1 MYRKSHDQIA
11 GRARGWGF
19 AFFAVVA
26 ASAIG
31 LSGCSADSAGPDP
44 QLVDNAVSAAAV
56 TGTADLS
63 PVTLGYTGQETQVTV
78 PNGVDG
84 VQITATGGA
93 GGNGDSGTAMGGH
106 GGSGAQVTGQLA
118 VKPGLVLTIAVGQQ
132 GRTGGGSG
140 KGAGG
145 WGDASGGGSGG
156 GHSFAGGGG
165 GATTITLRG
174 QTVLVAAGGGG
185 GGDDGIPCPGGDG
198 GTADSPP
205 HDGKAGDCHGSGAG
219 GLAASMP
226 TGAGGSGAQDAIG
239 GDGGGGGGG
248 LDGGGG
254 GSAGPSTNG
263 SGGGGGG
270 AGSSTA
276 GMLTNA
282 AITSAPDRSDGSV
295 VLQWQP
301 AQVALI
307 TQTAGWS
314 QPAVPVGQEFEPI
327 SVWVTDRV
335 GNPVPGIPV
344 TFMLGNADAD
354 FTGGV
359 PQQTVVTDDNGAA
372 AAPTIT
378 AVSPG
383 TVPITAHAGDV
394 TTAGTLTV
402 ND

>member
-1 MYRKSHDQIA
+1 MFTDDQKP
-11 GRARGWGF
+11 GRPRRSAYALLGV
-19 AFFAVVA
+19 VVA
-26 ASAIG
+26 GAIG
-31 LSGCSADSAGPDP
+31 LSGCSAGSPGPDP
-44 QLVDNAVSAAAV
+44 QLVDDAVTAAAA
-56 TGTADLS
+56 TDLA

-93 GGNGDSGTAMGGH
+93 GGDGDSGTAMGGQ
-106 GGSGAQVTGQLA
+106 GGSGGQVTGQMP
-118 VKPGLVLTIAVGQQ
+118 VKPGLAFNISVGQQ

-145 WGDASGGGSGG
+145 WGNASSGGSGG

-165 GATTITLRG
+165 GATTITLQGR
-174 QTVLVAAGGGG
+174 TVLVAAGGGG
-185 GGDDGIPCPGGDG
+185 GGDDGIPCSGGDG
-198 GTADSPP
+198 GTADNPP
-205 HDGKAGDCHGSGAG
+205 HDGKAGDCAGSGAG
-219 GLAASMP
+219 GLAESMP

-248 LDGGGG
+248 MVGGGG

-270 AGSSTA
+270 AGLSTA
-276 GMLTNA
+276 GTLTNA
-282 AITSAPDRSDGSV
+282 TIGAAPNRSDGRV
-295 VLQWQP
+295 VLQWLP

-307 TQTAGWS
+307 TQTASWN
-314 QPAVPVGQEFEPI
+314 QPAVPVGHDFEPI

-335 GNPVPGIPV
+335 GDPVPDIPV
-344 TFMLGNADAD
+344 TFMLGNADAQ
-354 FTGGV
+354 FPGGV
-359 PQQTVVTDDNGAA
+359 PEQTVMTDDNGAA
-372 AAPTIT
+372 LAPTIT

-383 TVPITAHAGDV
+383 TVSITAHAGGV

-402 ND
+402 SG